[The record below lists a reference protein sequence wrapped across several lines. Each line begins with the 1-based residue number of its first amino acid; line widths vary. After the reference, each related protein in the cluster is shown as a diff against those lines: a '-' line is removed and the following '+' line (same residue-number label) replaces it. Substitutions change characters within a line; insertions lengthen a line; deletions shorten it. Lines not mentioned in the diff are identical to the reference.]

1 MGELPLEDLD
11 PSIFDKH
18 LSYIIYIYMYIYI
31 CIYIYVY
38 VYIYMYIYIYY
49 MYIYCIYICMSIHVG
64 RVASRTSEPT
74 HVIYFTCAHG
84 HDSYRKM
91 GGVLKWGYPQII
103 KKMTMLVLKP
113 MVTWGSSILRYPQ
126 ITVSMGK
133 MRSNS
138 LWAAI
143 TAVGPFLAA
152 HLHTTNVNTKDPA
165 VRPVLRATDPAGLSI
180 RSTWMCIRMDVAT
193 LW

>member
-1 MGELPLEDLD
+1 M
-11 PSIFDKH
+11 
-18 LSYIIYIYMYIYI
+18 
-31 CIYIYVY
+31 YVY
-38 VYIYMYIYIYY
+38 VYIYMYIYV
-49 MYIYCIYICMSIHVG
+49 YIYVYIYICICIYICIYIYVYILYIYMSIHFG

-143 TAVGPFLAA
+143 TAVGPFS
-152 HLHTTNVNTKDPA
+152 
-165 VRPVLRATDPAGLSI
+165 LRTCTPQ
-180 RSTWMCIRMDVAT
+180 M
-193 LW
+193 

>member
-1 MGELPLEDLD
+1 M
-11 PSIFDKH
+11 
-18 LSYIIYIYMYIYI
+18 YIYMYIHMYIYMYIYI
-31 CIYIYVY
+31 CIYICIYILCIYIYVY
-38 VYIYMYIYIYY
+38 IYMYMYIYMYIYIYY
-49 MYIYCIYICMSIHVG
+49 MYIYCIYIYICMSIHVG

-143 TAVGPFLAA
+143 TAVGPFS
-152 HLHTTNVNTKDPA
+152 
-165 VRPVLRATDPAGLSI
+165 LRTCTPQ
-180 RSTWMCIRMDVAT
+180 M
-193 LW
+193 